1 MMGNEKKKQEIR
13 EYCRQLKL
21 RAISEGFENAVDGCE
36 DFIDYL
42 HSLLSAQIR
51 ESDDRAIQRRIQYA
65 HFPYRKYLDDL
76 ELDCVPPALRKRLKE
91 LRTLEFIEKGQNIIM
106 TGNPGTGKTH
116 TAIGLGLSACEAG
129 YRVLFTTVP
138 YLVTELK
145 ESNDKQKLRAYERR
159 FEKYDLV
166 IADELG
172 YISFD
177 REGADLLF
185 SNLSLRAASKST
197 IVTSNLTFDRWDEV
211 FGDAAITSA
220 MVDRLTYKAILIDM
234 EGDSYRLRETLR
246 NNGEDFEYIKN
257 AASGSAARKGGE
269 TGNTASQQ

>member
-1 MMGNEKKKQEIR
+1 MFHEKKKQEIR

-21 RAISEGFENAVDGCE
+21 NAVSDGFEEAVENSE
-36 DFIDYL
+36 DFISYL
-42 HSLLSAQIR
+42 HKLLYSQIKER
-51 ESDDRAIQRRIQYA
+51 DDKAIQRRIQCA
-65 HFPYRKYLDDL
+65 HFPYRKYLKDL
-76 ELDCVPPALRKRLKE
+76 ELDCVPEALRKRMKE
-91 LRTLEFIEKGQNIIM
+91 LMTLEFIEKGQNIIM

-116 TAIGLGLSACEAG
+116 TAIGLGLAACEAG
-129 YRVLFTTVP
+129 YRVLFTTIP

-145 ESNDKQKLRAYERR
+145 ESNDNQKLRAYERR

-185 SNLSLRAASKST
+185 SNLSLRAATKST
-197 IVTSNLTFDRWDEV
+197 IITSNLTFNRWDEV

-246 NNGEDFEYIKN
+246 TNGEDFDYI
-257 AASGSAARKGGE
+257 R
-269 TGNTASQQ
+269 NTAEGA

>member
-1 MMGNEKKKQEIR
+1 MGMEKTKQEIR
-13 EYCRQLKL
+13 EYCNVLNLHAVEGAFEEMLSRAEDPLEYLHGLLQAEVSESEE
-21 RAISEGFENAVDGCE
+21 RAI
-36 DFIDYL
+36 
-42 HSLLSAQIR
+42 R
-51 ESDDRAIQRRIQYA
+51 RRIRQA
-65 HFPYRKYLDDL
+65 GFPYRKYLADL
-76 ELDCVPPALRKRLKE
+76 ETDCLPEGLKKRLPE
-91 LRTLEFIEKGQNIIM
+91 LRTLQFIENGQNVIF

-116 TAIGLGLSACEAG
+116 TAIGLGISACEAG
-129 YRVLFTTVP
+129 YKVLYTTVP

-145 ESNDKQKLRAYERR
+145 ESNDQKKLRTFERR

-185 SNLSLRAASKST
+185 SNLSLRSMNRST
-197 IVTSNLTFDRWDEV
+197 IITSNLTFNRWDEV

-220 MVDRLTYKAILIDM
+220 IVDRLTYKAILIDM

-246 NNGEDFEYIKN
+246 EYGDI
-257 AASGSAARKGGE
+257 AG
-269 TGNTASQQ
+269 T

>member
-1 MMGNEKKKQEIR
+1 MKSEKKKQEIR

-21 RAISEGFENAVDGCE
+21 TAIASNFED
-36 DFIDYL
+36 ISYL
-42 HSLLSAQIR
+42 HRLLSVQIK

-76 ELDCVPPALRKRLKE
+76 EIDCLPDGLKKRLKE
-91 LRTLEFIEKGQNIIM
+91 LRTLKFIEKGQNVIL

-116 TAIGLGLSACEAG
+116 TAIGLGLEACEAG

-145 ESNDKQKLRAYERR
+145 ESNDRMKLKSYERR

-172 YISFD
+172 YVSFD
-177 REGADLLF
+177 RAGADLLF

-197 IVTSNLTFDRWDEV
+197 IITSNLSFDRWDEV
-211 FGDAAITSA
+211 FGDPAITSA
-220 MVDRLTYKAILIDM
+220 IVDRLTYKAILIDM
-234 EGDSYRLRETLR
+234 VGDSYRLRETLR
-246 NNGEDFEYIKN
+246 ANGEEFDYIRNMTVTKEESPDELSEEQQFETK
-257 AASGSAARKGGE
+257 K
-269 TGNTASQQ
+269 

>member
-1 MMGNEKKKQEIR
+1 MKNVQKKQEII

-21 RAISEGFENAVDGCE
+21 RTMAE
-36 DFIDYL
+36 DFEAALSESPDAL
-42 HSLLSAQIR
+42 ELMHRLLLGEVQSSEQRLINRRIR
-51 ESDDRAIQRRIQYA
+51 EA

-76 ELDCVPPALRKRLKE
+76 EIDALPKGLRKKLPE
-91 LRTLEFIEKGQNIIM
+91 LRTLNFIEEGKNIIL

-116 TAIGLGLSACEAG
+116 TAIGLGLAACEAG
-129 YRVLFTTVP
+129 YRVLYTTIP

-145 ESNDKQKLRAYERR
+145 ESTDKQKLRSYQRR
-159 FEKYDLV
+159 FERYDLV

-185 SNLSLRAASKST
+185 SNLSLRSMNKST
-197 IVTSNLTFDRWDEV
+197 IITSNLTFDRWDEV

-234 EGDSYRLRETLR
+234 MGDSYRLRETLR
-246 NNGEDFEYIKN
+246 DNGETFESIRQSRKPDEEGKE
-257 AASGSAARKGGE
+257 AS
-269 TGNTASQQ
+269 

>member
-1 MMGNEKKKQEIR
+1 MGNEKKKQEIR
-13 EYCRQLKL
+13 EYCRRLGL
-21 RAISEGFENAVDGCE
+21 NAISEAFEGAVDGAE
-36 DFIDYL
+36 DFISYL
-42 HSLLSAQIR
+42 HGLLYSQIQ
-51 ESDDRAIQRRIQYA
+51 ESDYRAIQRRIQYA

-76 ELDCVPPALRKRLKE
+76 ELDCVPPALRRRLKE
-91 LRTLEFIEKGQNIIM
+91 LRTLEFVEKGQNIIM

-116 TAIGLGLSACEAG
+116 TAIGLGLAACEAG
-129 YRVLFTTVP
+129 YRVLYITVP

-145 ESNDKQKLRAYERR
+145 ESNDQQKLRSYERR

-185 SNLSLRAASKST
+185 SNLSLRAATKST
-197 IVTSNLTFDRWDEV
+197 IITSNLTFDRWDEV

-220 MVDRLTYKAILIDM
+220 MVDRLTYKAMLIDM

-246 NNGEDFEYIKN
+246 SNGEDFDYIKKVSSEN
-257 AASGSAARKGGE
+257 SKKKGKP
-269 TGNTASQQ
+269 A

>member
-1 MMGNEKKKQEIR
+1 MKNEKKRQEIR
-13 EYCRQLKL
+13 EYCRMLKL
-21 RAISEGFENAVDGCE
+21 HAIAGSFEDSIEEAE
-36 DFIDYL
+36 DYISYL
-42 HSLLSAQIR
+42 HGLLSIQVK
-51 ESDDRAIQRRIQYA
+51 ESDDRAVQRRIQYA
-65 HFPYRKYLDDL
+65 HFPCRKYLDDL
-76 ELDCVPPALRKRLKE
+76 EIDCLPEALRKRIKE
-91 LRTLEFIEKGQNIIM
+91 LRTLEFIKNGQNIIL

-116 TAIGLGLSACEAG
+116 TAIGLGLEACEAG
-129 YRVLFTTVP
+129 YKVLFTTVP

-145 ESNDKQKLRAYERR
+145 ESNDSKKLRTYERR

-197 IVTSNLTFDRWDEV
+197 IITSNLTFDRWDEI

-246 NNGEDFEYIKN
+246 NNGQDFDYIRDMTSK
-257 AASGSAARKGGE
+257 KGMPV
-269 TGNTASQQ
+269 TASEKEKGV